1 MKFINLSCLEQCRL
15 CIEWHLNEVG
25 ELLNVCIVA
34 PPYPPIL
41 LPTKAIGSCL
51 KVVRLKRS
59 QGNQEGDKYRESELS
74 GWKGKGTKGVRRVEA
89 GWLSLVSPSG
99 SSRGFPWIW
108 SAEGW
113 FSRPWCSSASSDH
126 LKVHFAY
133 SCSSRDL
140 DSITLRNDLP
150 SN

>member
-1 MKFINLSCLEQCRL
+1 MKDETALRRNQGWTAGGYIQTSLAVVGWLMKFINLSCLEQCRL

-34 PPYPPIL
+34 TPYPPIL

-74 GWKGKGTKGVRRVEA
+74 G
-89 GWLSLVSPSG
+89 
-99 SSRGFPWIW
+99 
-108 SAEGW
+108 
-113 FSRPWCSSASSDH
+113 
-126 LKVHFAY
+126 
-133 SCSSRDL
+133 
-140 DSITLRNDLP
+140 
-150 SN
+150 